1 MPVTTSVG
9 RLFDGAAALVGVC
22 LTSSYEGE
30 APMRLEALCDA
41 VAPAPAVVLPLA
53 RDATGIWRSDW
64 APVLIELRDAA
75 QSAAHRAAVFHAT
88 MAQTLVSQALAIR
101 ADSGINRVGLAGGVF
116 QNRILTE
123 AVSALLGAAGFE
135 VLIPE
140 RLPLNDAAISVGQ
153 IIEANAQH
161 AAAR

>member
-1 MPVTTSVG
+1 MRDTTQT
-9 RLFDGAAALVGVC
+9 AA
-22 LTSSYEGE
+22 Y
-30 APMRLEALCDA
+30 
-41 VAPAPAVVLPLA
+41 
-53 RDATGIWRSDW
+53 
-64 APVLIELRDAA
+64 
-75 QSAAHRAAVFHAT
+75 RAASFHAT
-88 MAQTLVSQALAIR
+88 LAHALVTQALAIR
-101 ADSGINRVGLAGGVF
+101 EDLGINRVGLAGGVF

-123 AVSALLGAAGFE
+123 AVRTLLSVAGFE

>member
-1 MPVTTSVG
+1 
-9 RLFDGAAALVGVC
+9 
-22 LTSSYEGE
+22 
-30 APMRLEALCDA
+30 
-41 VAPAPAVVLPLA
+41 
-53 RDATGIWRSDW
+53 
-64 APVLIELRDAA
+64 
-75 QSAAHRAAVFHAT
+75 
-88 MAQTLVSQALAIR
+88 VSQALAIR